1 MRMKWVLIGFAAF
14 YLLFA
19 LSFLPADKVLPGPL
33 EEAWEM
39 VTGVL
44 WGVMTLVSIG
54 LLEVV
59 GPLVAPFVSG
69 GGLGR
74 VHAEEGFL
82 AVILFGIAVY
92 SVVCLRRGN
101 LTPGW
106 RGTYVFLL
114 LLALTVAATVRFTLY
129 SWSHFGS

>member
-1 MRMKWVLIGFAAF
+1 MKWVLIGFAVF

-19 LSFLPADKVLPGPL
+19 LSFLPTDKVLPGPL

-39 VTGVL
+39 VTSVL

-59 GPLVAPFVSG
+59 GPLAAPFVSG
-69 GGLGR
+69 GGLSR
-74 VHAEEGFL
+74 VHAEEGLL
-82 AVILFGIAVY
+82 AVILFGIAAY
-92 SVVCLRRGN
+92 SVVRLRRGN

-106 RGTYVFLL
+106 RGAYVFLL

-129 SWSHFGS
+129 SWGHFGS